1 MKRALNRT
9 FLKDLNMTKFEDF
22 GLEPRLLKS
31 LSMMNYTE
39 PTPVQA
45 KTIPFAL
52 DGRDVLGSAQTGT
65 GKTAAFAIP
74 MLNALLNSD
83 EGIGLVLTPTRE
95 LGKQVMEAIRE
106 MLGPKSGIQTAFII
120 GGEPMRPQFAQLE
133 RNPRI
138 IVGTPGRIN
147 DHLKRG
153 SLNLEDTRFLV
164 LDETDRMLDMG
175 FSIQLDEIEK
185 HMSGERQT
193 LMFSAT
199 MPNNIMRMADRY
211 LNNPER
217 IEIGEANTAAK
228 NIQQDVMFVQRDKK
242 YKTLLHELSVREGTI
257 IVFSNTKRETE
268 ALAKKLKADGVSADA
283 IHGDL
288 RQHKREKIIKKLRAE
303 QFRVLVAT
311 DVVARGLDIPHIA
324 HVINYD
330 LPMMP
335 EDYIHR
341 IGRTARAGAKG
352 HALCLI
358 SPHDGRRWAAI
369 QRLID
374 PKSKEDKGNYGER
387 PSRGKSGGGYGGK
400 SNSYKGGGKKYG
412 NNDNY
417 GGKKKSFRRDE
428 GRSFDK
434 RDDRGSF
441 EGRKPFKRDNER
453 SFDKRDDRSY
463 GGGKPSFQKRDD
475 RPSEG
480 RSSGF
485 QKRDDRGSFEGRK
498 PFKRDNER
506 SFDKRDDRSYGGG
519 KPSFQKRDDRGSF
532 EGRKPFK
539 RDDERSFDDR
549 KSSFK
554 KRDDRPSDG
563 RSSGFKKRDDRGSF
577 EGRKPFKRDDERSF
591 DDRKSSFKKR
601 DDRPSDGRSSGFK
614 KRDDRPSEGR
624 KSRSHED
631 GFQSYGD
638 KPVKRKKPM
647 DNAGFSG
654 KKKKKMQNSMS
665 QKTLRMNKAA

>member
-1 MKRALNRT
+1 MATFLKSSTWRVFYERKVAHEACLKRT

-39 PTPVQA
+39 ATPVQA

-74 MLNALLNSD
+74 MLNALLNTD
-83 EGIGLVLTPTRE
+83 DGLGLVLTPTRE

-120 GGEPMRPQFAQLE
+120 GGEPMRPQFDQLK

-153 SLNLEDTRFLV
+153 SINLEDTRFLV

-185 HMSGERQT
+185 HMSGDRQT

-199 MPNNIMRMADRY
+199 MPNNIMRMAEKY
-211 LNNPER
+211 LKNPER
-217 IEIGEANTAAK
+217 VEIGEANTAAK
-228 NIQQDVMFVQRDKK
+228 NIQQDVLFVQRDKK
-242 YKTLLHELSVREGTI
+242 YKTLLHELSTREGTI

-268 ALAKKLKADGVSADA
+268 ALAKQLKGDGVSADA

-358 SPHDGRRWAAI
+358 SPQDGRRWAAI

-374 PKSKEDKGNYGER
+374 PKSKEDRGNYGER
-387 PSRGKSGGGYGGK
+387 PSRGGKSSGYGGK
-400 SNSYKGGGKKYG
+400 SKSYKGGGKKFG

-417 GGKKKSFRRDE
+417 AGK
-428 GRSFDK
+428 
-434 RDDRGSF
+434 
-441 EGRKPFKRDNER
+441 
-453 SFDKRDDRSY
+453 
-463 GGGKPSFQKRDD
+463 
-475 RPSEG
+475 
-480 RSSGF
+480 
-485 QKRDDRGSFEGRK
+485 
-498 PFKRDNER
+498 
-506 SFDKRDDRSYGGG
+506 
-519 KPSFQKRDDRGSF
+519 
-532 EGRKPFK
+532 RKPFK

-554 KRDDRPSDG
+554 KRDDRSFDDRNSGFKKRDDRGAFEG
-563 RSSGFKKRDDRGSF
+563 RKPFKRDDERSFDDRKSGFKKRDDRSFDDRKSNFKKRDDRGSF

-591 DDRKSSFKKR
+591 DDRKSNFKKRDDRSFDDRKSSFKKR
-601 DDRPSDGRSSGFK
+601 DDRPSDDRNSDFK
-614 KRDDRPSEGR
+614 KRDDSRSFEGR
-624 KSRSHED
+624 KPSKRDDRSLGGGKSRSHED
-631 GFQSYGD
+631 GFQSFGD
-638 KPVKRKKPM
+638 RPVKRKKPM
-647 DNAGFSG
+647 DKPGFSG
-654 KKKKKMQNSMS
+654 KKKKKMQSTMS
-665 QKTLRMNKAA
+665 QKTLRMKKAA

>member
-1 MKRALNRT
+1 
-9 FLKDLNMTKFEDF
+9 MTKFEDF

-39 PTPVQA
+39 ATPVQA

-153 SLNLEDTRFLV
+153 SLKLKDTRFLV

-185 HMSGERQT
+185 HMTGDRQT

-217 IEIGEANTAAK
+217 VEIGEANTAAK
-228 NIQQDVMFVQRDKK
+228 NIQQDVLFVQRDKK
-242 YKTLLHELSVREGTI
+242 YKTLMHELSTREGTI

-358 SPHDGRRWAAI
+358 SPQDGRRWAAI

-374 PKSKEDKGNYGER
+374 PKSKEDRGNYGER

-400 SNSYKGGGKKYG
+400 SNAYKGGGKKFG

-434 RDDRGSF
+434 RDDR
-441 EGRKPFKRDNER
+441 
-453 SFDKRDDRSY
+453 
-463 GGGKPSFQKRDD
+463 
-475 RPSEG
+475 
-480 RSSGF
+480 
-485 QKRDDRGSFEGRK
+485 
-498 PFKRDNER
+498 
-506 SFDKRDDRSYGGG
+506 
-519 KPSFQKRDDRGSF
+519 
-532 EGRKPFK
+532 
-539 RDDERSFDDR
+539 SFDDR

-554 KRDDRPSDG
+554 KRDDRSFDD
-563 RSSGFKKRDDRGSF
+563 RKSSFKKRDDRGSF

-601 DDRPSDGRSSGFK
+601 DDRSFDDRKSSFK
-614 KRDDRPSEGR
+614 KRDDRGSFEGR
-624 KSRSHED
+624 KPFKRDDERSFEGRKPSKRSDERSFDDRKSGKPSFKKRDDRSLGGGKSRSHED
-631 GFQSYGD
+631 GFQSFGD
-638 KPVKRKKPM
+638 RPVKRKKPM
-647 DNAGFSG
+647 DKPGFSG
-654 KKKKKMQNSMS
+654 KKKKKMQSTMS

>member
-1 MKRALNRT
+1 
-9 FLKDLNMTKFEDF
+9 MTKFEDF

-45 KTIPFAL
+45 RTIPLAL
-52 DGRDVLGSAQTGT
+52 DGRDILGSAQTGT
-65 GKTAAFAIP
+65 GKTAAFSIP
-74 MLNALLNSD
+74 MINALLHTED
-83 EGIGLVLTPTRE
+83 GLGLVLTPTRE

-120 GGEPMRPQFAQLE
+120 GGEPMRPQFEQLK

-153 SLNLEDTRFLV
+153 SLKLDGTRFLV

-175 FSIQLDEIEK
+175 FSIQIDEIES
-185 HMSGERQT
+185 HMTGDRQT

-217 IEIGEANTAAK
+217 IEVGEANTAAK
-228 NIQQDVMFVQRDKK
+228 NIQQDVLFVQRDKK

-257 IVFSNTKRETE
+257 LVFSNTKRETE
-268 ALAKKLKADGVSADA
+268 ALAKKLKADGISADA

-288 RQHKREKIIKKLRAE
+288 RQHKREKVIKKLRAE

-358 SPHDGRRWAAI
+358 APHDGRRWAAI

-387 PSRGKSGGGYGGK
+387 PGRGGKSGGSGYSAK
-400 SNSYKGGGKKYG
+400 SKSYKGGGKKFG

-417 GGKKKSFRRDE
+417 GGKKKPFRRDE

-434 RDDRGSF
+434 RDDRSDRSDRSYGGKPSFQKRDDNRSF
-441 EGRKPFKRDNER
+441 EGRKPFKRDGER
-453 SFDKRDDRSY
+453 SDHSDRSDRSDRSY
-463 GGGKPSFQKRDD
+463 GGKPSFQKRDDNRSFEGRKPFKRDGERSDRSDRTDRPYGAKPSFQKRDDNRSFEGRKPFKRDGERSDRSDRTDRPYGGKPSFQKRDD
-475 RPSEG
+475 RPS
-480 RSSGF
+480 
-485 QKRDDRGSFEGRK
+485 
-498 PFKRDNER
+498 
-506 SFDKRDDRSYGGG
+506 
-519 KPSFQKRDDRGSF
+519 
-532 EGRKPFK
+532 
-539 RDDERSFDDR
+539 
-549 KSSFK
+549 
-554 KRDDRPSDG
+554 DG
-563 RSSGFKKRDDRGSF
+563 RR
-577 EGRKPFKRDDERSF
+577 
-591 DDRKSSFKKR
+591 
-601 DDRPSDGRSSGFK
+601 
-614 KRDDRPSEGR
+614 
-624 KSRSHED
+624 SRSHED
-631 GFQSYGD
+631 GFQSFGN
-638 KPVKRKKPM
+638 KPVKRKKPEE
-647 DNAGFSG
+647 NAGFSG
-654 KKKKKMQNSMS
+654 KKKKKMHGTMS
-665 QKTLRMNKAA
+665 EKTLRIKDAA